1 MTAGHCRHSY
11 VLTFAG
17 YELVWLVLRA
27 GVEPAR
33 PEGTQDFK
41 SCASTNSATPA
52 ARKRLARRIWASP
65 RAEEKGARA
74 EVSKGIRERKR
85 DDVSPD
91 RGVVG
96 TGHGIQACASD
107 LAFK

>member
-1 MTAGHCRHSY
+1 M
-11 VLTFAG
+11 
-17 YELVWLVLRA
+17 LRA

-33 PEGTQDFK
+33 PDGTQDFK

-65 RAEEKGARA
+65 RAEKKGARA
-74 EVSKGIRERKR
+74 EGSKGVGERKR
-85 DDVSPD
+85 EDVSPD
-91 RGVVG
+91 ELGFGRVVVI
-96 TGHGIQACASD
+96 HACASD